1 MENLP
6 YRPKSVRVLVV
17 DDHELMRKSISKV
30 LRKQRFEEIYE
41 CSNGLEAKKI
51 LSSKRIDLVICD
63 IYMGKVDGFE
73 VLRSVRNRD
82 AASDI
87 PFIVVSGEASKDDI
101 VKAADLGAEDYLL
114 KPIRKEKLEKALN
127 SAVTPNKAQLRQ
139 AEQKDNEER
148 THVCTTIGNT
158 VKLIPVDSILYFHAE
173 HKYVTLRYSEGSA
186 LIEEPLKKLE
196 QEFSSSFL
204 RIHRNALV
212 AIKHVAGMARS
223 KTNGNVITFNDA
235 DDVLEVS
242 RRHLPLVR
250 KALRIKGEH
259 QAG

>member
-1 MENLP
+1 MM
-6 YRPKSVRVLVV
+6 KVLVV
-17 DDHELMRKSISKV
+17 DDEPLARERLQRILSDIEGYEWVGEAGNGKEAIQKTETLEPDIVLMDIRMPVMDGLDAAHEIGELQIRPAIIFTTAFSDHA
-30 LRKQRFEEIYE
+30 
-41 CSNGLEAKKI
+41 LEAF
-51 LSSKRIDLVICD
+51 DT
-63 IYMGKVDGFE
+63 
-73 VLRSVRNRD
+73 
-82 AASDI
+82 
-87 PFIVVSGEASKDDI
+87 P
-101 VKAADLGAEDYLL
+101 AEDYLL

-173 HKYVTLRYSEGSA
+173 HKYVTLRYTEGSA

-223 KTNGNVITFNDA
+223 KTNGNVITFNGA

-259 QAG
+259 QTD